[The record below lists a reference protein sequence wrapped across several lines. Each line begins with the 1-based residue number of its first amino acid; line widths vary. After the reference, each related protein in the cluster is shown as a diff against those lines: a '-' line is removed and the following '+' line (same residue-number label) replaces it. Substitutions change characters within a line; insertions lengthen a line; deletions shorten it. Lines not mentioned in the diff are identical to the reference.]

1 MIGEINKEKE
11 SFRFFSK
18 DKSPKLRLIDFEFLE
33 NPLSVIRSNVSVY
46 PLSIGSSSC
55 SKWAARFLKQSY
67 VYPLSIGSSSYSKW
81 VARFHY
87 ANPYQLKKKERGDI
101 R

>member
-33 NPLSVIRSNVSVY
+33 KRYPLSVIRSNVSVY
-46 PLSIGSSSC
+46 PLSIGSSSYP
-55 SKWAARFLKQSY
+55 KRVARFHY
-67 VYPLSIGSSSYSKW
+67 VYPLSIGK
-81 VARFHY
+81 
-87 ANPYQLKKKERGDI
+87 RGDK

>member
-33 NPLSVIRSNVSVY
+33 NPLSVIRSNVSIL

-55 SKWAARFLKQSY
+55 SKWA
-67 VYPLSIGSSSYSKW
+67 
-81 VARFHY
+81 ARFHY